1 MHSLT
6 TRGSEDGMERQAIPE
21 GTLGNDDYPL
31 ERVPAHARY
40 AWFSV
45 ATQRFGQLSSFSQ
58 FLLGATLGFGMT
70 FTDALLAITLG
81 AVVLEFATIAVG
93 IAGCREGLSTSVLA
107 RWTGF
112 GRGGSALV
120 GLLIAVS
127 LMGWF
132 GVQNAVFA
140 QGLHSL
146 VGGLPEWGWA
156 LVGGLGVSALVVW
169 GFRFMTWAAYVTVP
183 AFLALAAWSIIP
195 ELAGEDAGAL
205 FTGEPAGPQLSLAAG
220 TTIVAGG
227 FIVGAVMT
235 PDMTRYNR
243 SPGDV
248 VKQTLLGVTLG
259 EYVIGLIGVLL
270 AHAAR
275 SADIAAAVTSTSG
288 FLGTLILVAAILK
301 VNDWNLYS
309 SSLGVVNTCDVL
321 FGRRISRVT
330 ATVVVGVCGSVLSAV
345 GILDHFTDF
354 LTVLGVATPP
364 VAGIMIAEYFVVR
377 TWRAELDRTR
387 DGAGLPAAAPEW
399 VPAALV
405 CWAAGGLIGH
415 FADWGIPAINSI
427 TVAFVLYVVLGRLG
441 LVRGYGTAMTATPA
455 LHGPLTARPTEGS
468 RS

>member
-1 MHSLT
+1 M
-6 TRGSEDGMERQAIPE
+6 
-21 GTLGNDDYPL
+21 GNDDFSL
-31 ERVPAHARY
+31 ERVPEEHRY
-40 AWFSV
+40 SWFSV

-70 FTDALLAITLG
+70 FWDAVLAITLG
-81 AVVLEFATIAVG
+81 AVVLEFATILVG

-112 GRGGSALV
+112 GLRGSALV

-140 QGLHSL
+140 QGLHRL
-146 VGGLPEWGWA
+146 VGVLPEWAWA

-169 GFRFMTWAAYVTVP
+169 GIRFMAWAAYVTVP
-183 AFLALAAWSIIP
+183 AFILLVAWSIMS
-195 ELAGEDAGAL
+195 ELSRHDMGAL
-205 FTGEPAGPQLSLAAG
+205 LSSSPAGPPLSLAAG

-243 SPGDV
+243 TSADV

-259 EYVIGLIGVLL
+259 EYVIALTGVLL

-275 SADIAAAVTSTSG
+275 SADVAAAVASSSG
-288 FLGTLILVAAILK
+288 LVGTVVLVAAILK

-309 SSLGVVNTCDVL
+309 SSLGVVNSADAIL
-321 FGRRISRVT
+321 GRKVPRAA
-330 ATVVVGVCGSVLSAV
+330 ATLAVGACGSVLSAV
-345 GILDHFTDF
+345 GILDHFVEF
-354 LTVLGVATPP
+354 LTILGVATPP
-364 VAGIMIAEYFVVR
+364 IAGIMIAEYFVVK
-377 TWRAELDRTR
+377 TWRADLERTR
-387 DGAGLPAAAPEW
+387 AVGRIPAAAPEW

-405 CWAAGGLIGH
+405 CWAAGGLVGYH
-415 FADWGIPAINSI
+415 VDWGVPAVNSI
-427 TVAFVLYVVLGRLG
+427 AVAFLLYTALGKAG
-441 LVRGYGTAMTATPA
+441 LVRGSKGAPVGAAQPVQ
-455 LHGPLTARPTEGS
+455 PTVHEGS
-468 RS
+468 QS